1 MICHIV
7 HYSHPQAPSQIS
19 LWGVLLNERVYP
31 VAGEFNSTA
40 EFLKRGRDNAY
51 AVQERALQDQSSESI
66 ALEDVELLSPVKN
79 PARVLCQGA
88 NYREHMLE
96 SGMDPDAKS
105 FNMFFNKSSASI
117 CAGSS
122 DILRPAHVQL
132 LDYEVELGLVIG
144 SRTEQ
149 EIEITDDN
157 IHQVVAGIVIG
168 NDISA
173 RDVQVPQMQFFKGKS
188 YRTFCP
194 VGPILCLLEKE
205 DMHYLHSLDL
215 ELKVNDQ
222 VRQQDSTENLVFKP
236 AESLSEFTQVSDL
249 DVGDLVMTGT
259 PSGCAMQIPPAPIVK
274 LVQLLPESLK
284 WKFFIKGQKSN
295 GRYLNPGDRLTTT
308 IRSSDGLINLGAQ
321 ENLIREAS

>member
-7 HYSHPQAPSQIS
+7 HYRHPQTPSQIGW
-19 LWGVLLNERVYP
+19 WGVLLNERIYP
-31 VAGEFNSTA
+31 VEGEFNSTA
-40 EFLKRGRDNAY
+40 EFLKCGRDNAY
-51 AVQERALQDQSSESI
+51 AVQKSVLQDQSATSI
-66 ALEDVELLSPVKN
+66 SLQDVELLSPVKS

-117 CAGSS
+117 CSGNS
-122 DILRPAHVQL
+122 DILRPAHVEL

-144 SRTEQ
+144 SRIEQ
-149 EIEITDDN
+149 ELEITDDN

-205 DMHYLHSLDL
+205 DMHYLHSLNL
-215 ELKVNDQ
+215 ELKVNGQ
-222 VRQQDSTENLVFKP
+222 IRQQDSTDNLVFKP

-274 LVQLLPESLK
+274 LIQLLPEALK
-284 WKFFIKGQKSN
+284 WKFFIKKQKSN
-295 GRYLNPGDRLTTT
+295 GRYLKPGDRLTTT
-308 IRSSDGLINLGAQ
+308 IRSKDGLIDLGAQ
-321 ENLIREAS
+321 KNLIREAS

>member
-7 HYSHPQAPSQIS
+7 HYRHPQTPSQIGW
-19 LWGVLLNERVYP
+19 WGVLLNERIYP
-31 VAGEFNSTA
+31 VEGEFNSTA

-51 AVQERALQDQSSESI
+51 AVQKSVLQDQSATSI
-66 ALEDVELLSPVKN
+66 SLQDVELLSPVKS

-117 CAGSS
+117 CSGNS
-122 DILRPAHVQL
+122 DILRPAHVEL

-144 SRTEQ
+144 SRIEQ
-149 EIEITDDN
+149 ELEITDDN

-205 DMHYLHSLDL
+205 DMHYLHSLNL
-215 ELKVNDQ
+215 ELKVNGQ
-222 VRQQDSTENLVFKP
+222 IRQQDSTDNLVFKP

-274 LVQLLPESLK
+274 LIQLLPEALK
-284 WKFFIKGQKSN
+284 WKFFIKKQKSN
-295 GRYLNPGDRLTTT
+295 GRYLKPGDRLTTT
-308 IRSSDGLINLGAQ
+308 IRSKDGLIDLGAQ
-321 ENLIREAS
+321 KNLIREAS